1 MRAVDASALAI
12 VNARVWTGDPARPW
26 ADAVVVR
33 GDRIAAVG
41 SSAEIRKHVRRGEE
55 VIDAAGGMVVPGFI
69 DAHVHFLA
77 GGRGLTSIQLRD
89 AETPAEFVRRVAL
102 WAATVPPG
110 TWVTGGAWDHERW
123 GGELPDRAWIDAAT
137 PNTPVWIHRLDCH
150 MSLANSAALRAA
162 GLTQETPEIDG
173 GTIVRDGAGRL
184 TGILKDNAQSL
195 VDRVVPPPGDA
206 ALDRAMTLAMRE
218 VASNGVTAV
227 HHMGTWEDLE
237 TFDRF
242 HAAGRLRTRV
252 HAAVPI
258 STWARLRD
266 TVAERGVGDEW
277 LRIGSLKGFV
287 DGSLGSHT
295 AAMLEPYRDA
305 PSDSGL
311 LMHPEGQL
319 EEWIAGADRAGL
331 QVVMHAIGDRANRLQ
346 LDLFERVAR
355 ENGPR
360 DRRFRIEHAQH
371 LTGVDIPRFSTVG
384 VIASA
389 QPFHAI
395 DDARWAERLIGPS
408 RARFAYAFR
417 SLLDARARL
426 AFGSDWPVAPPTPI
440 EGIFAAVT
448 RRPPDGSWPDGW
460 VPEQRITV
468 WEALTAYTFGA
479 AHACFR
485 EADLGTLERGKRAD
499 LVMLDRD
506 LTTIPTETLRD
517 ARVRLTV
524 VGGEIVYRDAC

>member
-1 MRAVDASALAI
+1 
-12 VNARVWTGDPARPW
+12 
-26 ADAVVVR
+26 
-33 GDRIAAVG
+33 
-41 SSAEIRKHVRRGEE
+41 
-55 VIDAAGGMVVPGFI
+55 
-69 DAHVHFLA
+69 
-77 GGRGLTSIQLRD
+77 
-89 AETPAEFVRRVAL
+89 
-102 WAATVPPG
+102 
-110 TWVTGGAWDHERW
+110 
-123 GGELPDRAWIDAAT
+123 
-137 PNTPVWIHRLDCH
+137 
-150 MSLANSAALRAA
+150 
-162 GLTQETPEIDG
+162 
-173 GTIVRDGAGRL
+173 
-184 TGILKDNAQSL
+184 
-195 VDRVVPPPGDA
+195 
-206 ALDRAMTLAMRE
+206 LAMRE

-227 HHMGTWEDLE
+227 HHMGTWQDLE

-266 TVAERGVGDEW
+266 TVAECGVGDEW